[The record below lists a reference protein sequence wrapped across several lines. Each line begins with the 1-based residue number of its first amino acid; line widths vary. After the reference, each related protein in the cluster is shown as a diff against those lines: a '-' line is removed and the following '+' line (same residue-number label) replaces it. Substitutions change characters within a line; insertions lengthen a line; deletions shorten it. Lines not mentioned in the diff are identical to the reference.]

1 MIFFKMEDT
10 ADGSD
15 PTETGEPPG
24 ILVDE
29 ESLRLFY
36 Y

>member
-1 MIFFKMEDT
+1 MENT
-10 ADGSD
+10 ADGEN
-15 PTETGEPPG
+15 PTETGELPE